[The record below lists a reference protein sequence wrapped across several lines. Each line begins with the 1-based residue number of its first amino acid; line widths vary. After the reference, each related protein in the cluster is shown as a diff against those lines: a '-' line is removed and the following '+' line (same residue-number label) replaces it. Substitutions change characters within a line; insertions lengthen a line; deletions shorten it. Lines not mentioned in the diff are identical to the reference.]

1 MRLKGT
7 GFDVEDHDISIG
19 LSAGGV
25 EPRQDKDFMVTKLG
39 NDDIMLKLLKDR
51 KWVDFSSRNPP
62 VELVLTSVTFA
73 NKPGVNLLS
82 SPVLIANLLVTPTVM
97 ESTEAIY
104 QTATKELVIQG
115 SGFVGAK
122 YVDIYF
128 DPPRVKDIYYEVVST
143 FPLSGNEVVVRLR
156 HGYQW
161 NRKPGPL
168 SVVGI
173 DTGGGPVKL
182 NGDVGFKVAEVLKDI
197 EVN

>member
-39 NDDIMLKLLKDR
+39 NDGIMLKLLKDR
-51 KWVDFSSRNPP
+51 KWVDFSGRNPP

-82 SPVLIANLLVTPTVM
+82 SPVLIANVLATPTVK
-97 ESTEAIY
+97 ESTEEIY
-104 QTATKELVIQG
+104 QTATKELVVQG
-115 SGFVGAK
+115 SGFAGAK

-128 DPPRVKDIYYEVVST
+128 DPPRLQEIDYEVV
-143 FPLSGNEVVVRLR
+143 SGNEVVLRLR

-161 NRKPGPL
+161 NYEAGPL

-182 NGDVGFKVAEVLKDI
+182 NGDVGVKVAEVLKDL
-197 EVN
+197 EVNKGRA